1 MWHNRSILHSEPTH
15 ALAEAV
21 RAFSEVVPD
30 YDEVP
35 RVVTEQTARLTGDVC
50 TMRLLSE
57 DGLRMEPIAGYHAD
71 AEVLADAWDVMR
83 QTVETVDSGVWV
95 RAVQERRPV
104 RLLFEQSEAQSEAA
118 PAQLA
123 FIRKYQVSSVIAAPL
138 LARGHVLGG
147 IALSRLGGR
156 PPHTHAESQLIAD
169 LASRAAMA
177 VDNARLMRDVR
188 RAEELLRATNQ
199 ELSARVV
206 HLDRL
211 TDGGR
216 AFTARVSDLREL
228 GEAIVEYLATSIGD
242 GCTLWVARAAEDG
255 DDRLGLLACHHRDA
269 NVDRVLRDA
278 LQPHL
283 PSPEARNDLTSPFP
297 GDDDPVQH
305 MSLSADQVLATLR
318 PAFRKHAALLGPAL
332 ALVAVL
338 RARGREVGLLVTSRK
353 ATQGQY
359 AAADEALLRDLADR
373 AALALDNARL
383 YEAAQA
389 ELAERKRIEL
399 SLRTR
404 NEQQTALVQL
414 HRAIMEGAS
423 LETLFDAAVT
433 LSARLLDVQ
442 RAVLFLMSDDGDQP
456 RAAAVVGWPDQAGDE
471 QALRVVGEQV
481 RRTIELR
488 DAVALNSSSPKLARD
503 WRAHG
508 LASGLSVVVPGTEWP
523 AVRGVLAVHSISR
536 RQFTPEDVAFLDALG
551 TAIGGAIARKQFE
564 ASIYDREETFRAL
577 VENTP
582 DIISRWDRELRRVY
596 VNPAIERATGQPA
609 ASFVGRTSRE
619 LGMHA
624 PLIDR
629 WEMVANQVFRTG
641 REQTIE
647 TAYKTPD
654 GVREYET
661 RLTPELATDGTVA
674 TVLSVARDITDQRRS
689 DLDRRELV
697 QEVLQRE
704 ARLQE
709 LVSRIVTDHARN
721 ARRALASLELD
732 RLTRREREILQL
744 LVTGQTNPE
753 IARTLG
759 LSVGTVKNHVARL
772 LPKLGAA
779 DRTQAAVRAVE
790 YGLLE
795 PD

>member
-1 MWHNRSILHSEPTH
+1 
-15 ALAEAV
+15 
-21 RAFSEVVPD
+21 
-30 YDEVP
+30 
-35 RVVTEQTARLTGDVC
+35 
-50 TMRLLSE
+50 MRLLSE

-71 AEVLADAWDVMR
+71 AAVLADAWDAMR
-83 QTVETVDSGVWV
+83 QTVETIDSGVWV
-95 RAVQERRPV
+95 RAIQERRPFRV
-104 RLLFEQSEAQSEAA
+104 LFDRSEAQAEAA

-123 FIRKYQVSSVIAAPL
+123 FARKYQVSSAIAAPL
-138 LARGHVLGG
+138 VARGRVLGG

-156 PPHTHAESQLIAD
+156 AAHTRAEVRLIAD

-188 RAEELLRATNQ
+188 RAEELLRTANQ

-211 TDGGR
+211 TDAGR
-216 AFTARVSDLREL
+216 AFTVQVSDLREL
-228 GEAIVEYLATSIGD
+228 GEAIVEYVATSIGD
-242 GCTLWVARAAEDG
+242 GCTLWVTPAADQ
-255 DDRLGLLACHHRDA
+255 DDNRLVLLACRHRDA
-269 NVDRVLRDA
+269 NVDRILRDA
-278 LQPHL
+278 LQPQL
-283 PSPEARNDLTSPFP
+283 TRPEARHDLPDPLP
-297 GDDDPVQH
+297 GEDNPVQR
-305 MSLSADQVLATLR
+305 MSLSADLVLATLR
-318 PAFRKHAALLGPAL
+318 PAFRKHAVLLGPAV

-338 RARGREVGLLVTSRK
+338 RARGRDVGLLVTSRK
-353 ATQGQY
+353 ATRGAY
-359 AAADEALLRDLADR
+359 PAADEALLRDLADR

-383 YEAAQA
+383 YESAQA
-389 ELAERKRIEL
+389 ELAERKRVEL

-414 HRAIMEGAS
+414 HRAIMEGVS
-423 LETLFDAAVT
+423 LETLFEAAVT
-433 LSARLLDVQ
+433 LSTRLLEVE
-442 RAVLFLMSDDGDQP
+442 RAALFLMTDDGDQL
-456 RAAAVVGWPDQAGDE
+456 RTAALAGWPDDGGDE
-471 QALRVVGEQV
+471 QVLLVVGEQI
-481 RRTIELR
+481 RRTVDLR
-488 DAVALNSSSPKLARD
+488 DVVVVPGASPRVARN

-508 LASGLSVVVPGTEWP
+508 LSSGLSVVVPGTEWP
-523 AVRGVLAVHSISR
+523 AVRGVLAVHSLSR
-536 RQFTPEDVAFLDALG
+536 RQFTPEDVAFLDALA
-551 TAIGGAIARKQFE
+551 TVIGGAIARKQFE
-564 ASIYDREETFRAL
+564 ANIYDREETFRAL

-596 VNPAIERATGQPA
+596 VSPAIERATGQLA
-609 ASFVGRTSRE
+609 ATFVGRTTRE
-619 LGMHA
+619 QGMSA
-624 PLIDR
+624 PLVDR

-641 REQTIE
+641 REQTIV
-647 TAYKTPD
+647 TAYETPD

-661 RLTPELATDGTVA
+661 RITPELAADGTVT

-709 LVSRIVTDHARN
+709 LVSRIVTDHARD
-721 ARRALASLELD
+721 ARRALASMELD

-744 LVTGQTNPE
+744 VVTGQTNRE

-759 LSVGTVKNHVARL
+759 LGVGTVKNHVARL

-795 PD
+795 PDR